1 MKIRISLLALLL
13 IAVLTSCTS
22 DVEIKGKF
30 SVSSTQQVY
39 FSKGNLQYQASTKTW
54 RFAEHQWDFIGSSN
68 KNICP
73 DYDGWID
80 LFGWGT
86 GDNPTMSS
94 RKDEYNE
101 VDYENYSEWGD
112 NIIDPDN
119 KNNWRTLTH
128 DEWDYVLYR
137 RETISGIR
145 YAKAIVNGKRGVVIF
160 PDDWR
165 GEIWSVNDTNNA
177 NAKYIRNK
185 ITASDWKRKF
195 ESNGAIF
202 LPAAGYRLLIYWNH
216 ENKMTVGYSGFK
228 GYYWTS
234 TDDGSYVSRFEF
246 SNSSLDIITGNVKD
260 HGMSVRLVINADK

>member
-39 FSKGNLQYQASTKTW
+39 ISKGNLQYQASTKTW

-68 KNICP
+68 KNISP

-101 VDYENYSEWGD
+101 VDYVNYSEWGD
-112 NIIDPDN
+112 NIIDSDS
-119 KNNWRTLTH
+119 NWRTLTH
-128 DEWDYVLYR
+128 DEWDYVLYK
-137 RETISGIR
+137 RETNSGIR
-145 YAKAIVNGKRGVVIF
+145 YAKATVNGKRGVVVF

-165 GEIWSVNDTNNA
+165 AEIYSVNDTNNA
-177 NAKYIRNK
+177 HSGYLSNK
-185 ITASDWKRKF
+185 IDASDWKRKF
-195 ESNGAIF
+195 ESNGAVF
-202 LPAAGYRLLIYWNH
+202 LPAAGYRVLRYLGNDEY
-216 ENKMTVGYSGFK
+216 EMAVGYSGSQ
-228 GYYWTS
+228 GYYWSATH
-234 TDDGSYVSRFEF
+234 DDILYVSSFEF
-246 SNSSLDIITGNVKD
+246 SKSSLGIIIGNDQDFGK
-260 HGMSVRLVINADK
+260 SVRLVINVNK